1 MPFRAICLLSSLL
14 LLPVAADDLAPL
26 RAALEKQSQHK
37 TVSVDVR
44 QTKKIPALTDEI
56 VLRGH
61 LWLEPG
67 KSFRWALGE
76 PPIQTAVYD
85 GSKVYLMD
93 EKKMTA
99 VELEPDDRRA
109 KPLLLMLGIGEG
121 ASFEKL
127 TETFTIA
134 GTNTVDEHFI
144 VSLVPKGG
152 LRRAISSMIMQV
164 NTKTAFAER
173 IEWTQKDGT
182 IVVTEFFPPLVNKP
196 LPSEFLK
203 IDKKGNTSGSD

>member
-1 MPFRAICLLSSLL
+1 MFCVLSVS
-14 LLPVAADDLAPL
+14 ADELAPL
-26 RAALEKQSQHK
+26 RLALEKQARHK

-44 QTKKIPALTDEI
+44 QTKKIPALTEEV

-61 LWLEPG
+61 LWMEPG
-67 KSFRWALGE
+67 KSFRWELGK
-76 PPIQTAVYD
+76 PPVQTAVYD
-85 GSKVYLMD
+85 GSKVFLMD
-93 EKKMTA
+93 EEKKTA
-99 VELEPDDRRA
+99 LELEPDDRRA

-134 GTNTVDEHFI
+134 GTNTVGEHFI
-144 VSLVPKGG
+144 VSMVPKGK
-152 LRRAISSMIMQV
+152 LKRAIKAMIMQV

-182 IVVTEFFPPLVNKP
+182 VVVTEFFPPVLNKP
-196 LPSEFLK
+196 LPSGMLK
-203 IDKKGNTSGSD
+203 IDQDGYKWE